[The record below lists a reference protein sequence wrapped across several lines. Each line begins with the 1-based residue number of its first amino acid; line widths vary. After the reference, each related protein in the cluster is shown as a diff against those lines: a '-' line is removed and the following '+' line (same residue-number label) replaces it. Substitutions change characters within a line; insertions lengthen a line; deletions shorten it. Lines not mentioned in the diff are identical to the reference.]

1 MMLYPSTTSLSTFTL
16 PRAGGTS
23 GAPAPEARE
32 GLSWESPSR
41 SHRQLAGD
49 DENARDMQDVGDLER
64 GAVKRI
70 ARRSHVPQDDEQ
82 EDDGQLRVASGQRL
96 QRVGKPRAQDAE
108 AVDAGYR

>member
-1 MMLYPSTTSLSTFTL
+1 MMLPPSSPTRSTFTL
-16 PRAGGTS
+16 PPAGGTA

-49 DENARDMQDVGDLER
+49 DENARDMQNVGDLEG
-64 GAVKRI
+64 GAIKRI

-96 QRVGKPRAQDAE
+96 QRVGEPRAQDAE
-108 AVDAGYR
+108 AVDAGDR